1 MAKYKSDYEY
11 MWDSIID
18 DKELEGCAMDLGKCT
33 ACFEGAA
40 KITADITIESDSLL
54 PYEKQSGN
62 ENNKK
67 KIVR

>member
-1 MAKYKSDYEY
+1 
-11 MWDSIID
+11 
-18 DKELEGCAMDLGKCT
+18 MDLGKCT

-67 KIVR
+67 